1 MHQSKIK
8 GIKMPRTEEANQQIR
23 EAQRERI
30 LEAAWKVFAQKG
42 RAVTMAD
49 VAMAANV
56 SYGLVYRY
64 FTNKEALFRAL
75 VEQTLQSSDAAFRSF
90 EEVQGTP
97 GKRLELLISQLV
109 EARRE
114 RPELFQLFF
123 QVLGDEATPSDLRE
137 LAVRHDQ
144 ASQDLLR
151 RLVVEGQAAG
161 EIAAGDPDQL
171 VTAIQTSL
179 DGLIRLAVINPER
192 FQRYFP
198 DAKIILRMLKPCH
211 DQGRDGN
218 NKRKE

>member
-1 MHQSKIK
+1 
-8 GIKMPRTEEANQQIR
+8 MPRTEEANQRIR

-56 SYGLVYRY
+56 SYGLAYHY
-64 FTNKEALFRAL
+64 FTSKEALFRAL
-75 VEQTLQSSDAAFRSF
+75 VKQTLQSSDAAFRRF
-90 EEVQGTP
+90 GEVQGTP
-97 GKRLELLISQLV
+97 GGRLESLISQLI

-114 RPELFQLFF
+114 RPELFQLFY
-123 QVLGDEATPSDLRE
+123 QVLSDEATPPDLHE

-144 ASQDLLR
+144 ASQHLLR
-151 RLVVEGQAAG
+151 RLIVEGQAAG

-179 DGLIRLAVINPER
+179 DGLIRLAVIKPER

-198 DAKIILRMLKPCH
+198 DAKIILRMLKPCQ
-211 DQGRDGN
+211 DQDQDRN
-218 NKRKE
+218 NQRKE